1 MESKSLKHAIGLT
14 ITVVLTAMMFAVF
27 SDKHLSADGANYF
40 TILLSDQD
48 FTCKDWTR
56 QFANYVSQ
64 IFLLIFLKFG
74 SYDIS
79 DLSTIFGLSIL
90 VPWIVAICGSQR
102 ACRQFGGKFC
112 VRCFR
117 CVDGFV

>member
-1 MESKSLKHAIGLT
+1 MESKSFKYAIGLS
-14 ITVVLTAMMFAVF
+14 ITFVLTAMMFAVF

-48 FTCKDWTR
+48 FTYKDWTR

-79 DLSTIFGLSIL
+79 DLSTIFGISIL